1 MLFAVFTLLA
11 SVPSA
16 RNAVMQN
23 DGELRM
29 SAGEDLSARKRGHIH
44 RCSVAVLL
52 RSVDAAQH
60 QICSVSGYKKAFGQ
74 VSGLHWVVQGFG
86 SQQRISDVEPEP

>member
-74 VSGLHWVVQGFG
+74 VWLTLGLCRVSVGEFG
-86 SQQRISDVEPEP
+86 EL